1 MAVRNISGKNVNII
15 SDPEGFKIP
24 DVPDNEELYICGD
37 LIDSV
42 IKGKKEDFLELKSF
56 NLYNIQKCIKKN
68 NVFLAFGNRDLNKLK
83 CRYLCELK
91 TTTNDVANA
100 LINNFN
106 NGNIKLTYDNYKAI
120 KNANPEWK
128 EDHKNWYPYWNSGND
143 IFKKETDKDGKKIDN
158 TVNYDKYKTYWTT
171 TSEDQKKNMFKHRY
185 DVIFGLDPTV
195 GTMSADN
202 VIDAIAQEINLNLT
216 EVPDGGKQDYK
227 AFVTLA
233 IFKSMCMNNFQ
244 KYNPEIKDL
253 KTIINSNQVKGWLC
267 EMYRKH
273 QVCYMLLDESTNV
286 YLLSHGGISS
296 KLISNPEILSNMHKA
311 LSQTRLNELISDS
324 DKFYGAIKGGYYDKY
339 ANVNTENVNLT
350 ERINKINE
358 IIKDSINSF
367 ITTGKP
373 EDVKFLLTIATGF
386 NCDNF
391 TKLLKDPSGIDC
403 KDLPTPLDIGPI
415 MPGIES
421 LRKSMFI
428 MEGRTIYQ
436 IIGHKPIGMNTIVD
450 LYESGTNKA
459 VLINLDISNTFMATN
474 SNKLARGA
482 NVSENKIIIKNNTI
496 ELYALINMNLNV
508 DDTKIN
514 IIKINETTDLKQ
526 KIEKEI
532 VLFHSSQYNLPKDR
546 IDALVI
552 QTSIKI
558 DDAFLEN
565 IRNLGGT
572 DLSYNCSFD
581 DNGTKYYLIT
591 KYPAYKMGIF
601 IVDEA
606 DFNKL
611 KTPIPVQ
618 AGGYKQK
625 YLKYKAKYLAL
636 SNKLKNKY

>member
-1 MAVRNISGKNVNII
+1 MAVRNISGKKVQII

-24 DVPDNEELYICGD
+24 DVSDDEELYICGD

-42 IKGKKEDFLELKSF
+42 IKGKKDDFLELKSF

-91 TTTNDVANA
+91 TTTTTNDEANA
-100 LINNFN
+100 LIKNFN
-106 NGNIKLTYDNYKAI
+106 EGNIELTYDKYNII

-128 EDHKNWYPYWNSGND
+128 EDHKKWYPYWNTGNQ
-143 IFKKETDKDGKKIDN
+143 IFKITDKD
-158 TVNYDKYKTYWTT
+158 YEKYKKYWTT
-171 TSEDQKKNMFKHRY
+171 TSDDQKKNMFTHRY
-185 DVIFGLDPTV
+185 DVIFGLDPKV

-202 VIDAIAQEINLNLT
+202 VIDAIAQEINLIL
-216 EVPDGGKQDYK
+216 DGVQEDDKQDYK

-233 IFKSMCMNNFQ
+233 IFKSMCMNSFQ
-244 KYNPEIKDL
+244 KYNAEIKDL
-253 KTIINSNQVKGWLC
+253 KTIKNSNQVRGWLC

-273 QVCYMLLDESTNV
+273 FACYMLLDDSTNV

-296 KLISNPEILSNMHKA
+296 KLILNPEILSNMHKA
-311 LSQTRLNELISDS
+311 LSQPRLNELISDS
-324 DKFYGAIKGGYYDKY
+324 DKFYNNLKGGYYDKY
-339 ANVNTENVNLT
+339 PNVNTENINLT

-358 IIKDSINSF
+358 IIKNSINSF
-367 ITTGKP
+367 ITSGNP

-391 TKLLKDPSGIDC
+391 TKLLIDPSEIDC
-403 KDLPTPLDIGPI
+403 KDLPTPIDIGPI
-415 MPGIES
+415 MPGIDN

-450 LYESGTNKA
+450 LYESGNNKA
-459 VLINLDISNTFMATN
+459 VLINLDISNTFMAT
-474 SNKLARGA
+474 SLNKLDL
-482 NVSENKIIIKNNTI
+482 SDSLNKKNLSFN
-496 ELYALINMNLNV
+496 
-508 DDTKIN
+508 K
-514 IIKINETTDLKQ
+514 
-526 KIEKEI
+526 
-532 VLFHSSQYNLPKDR
+532 
-546 IDALVI
+546 LVI
-552 QTSIKI
+552 QDNNLDLVANIMLDLEYQNLTKIKI
-558 DDAFLEN
+558 DDTIDLTQNLQTESTLFYSNKFTLPPNNQLIITTTNTIDDEFINN

-572 DLSYNCSFD
+572 ELSYNCSFD
-581 DNGTKYYLIT
+581 DNGQKYHLIT
-591 KYPAYKMGIF
+591 KYINSLWRMGIF
-601 IVDEA
+601 IVNEA

-611 KTPIPVQ
+611 KTPVAGQ
-618 AGGYKQK
+618 VGGYKQK

>member
-1 MAVRNISGKNVNII
+1 MAVRNISGKKVHII

-24 DVPDNEELYICGD
+24 DVPDDEELYICGD

-42 IKGKKEDFLELKSF
+42 IKGKKDDFLELKSF

-91 TTTNDVANA
+91 TTTNEDANA
-100 LINNFN
+100 LINKFN
-106 NGNIKLTYDNYKAI
+106 NGNIELTYDNYNII

-128 EDHKNWYPYWNSGND
+128 ENHKKWYPYWNTGNQ
-143 IFKKETDKDGKKIDN
+143 IFKITDKD
-158 TVNYDKYKTYWTT
+158 YEKYKKYWTT
-171 TSEDQKKNMFKHRY
+171 TSDDQKKNMFTHRY

-202 VIDAIAQEINLNLT
+202 VIDAIAKEINLDLST
-216 EVPDGGKQDYK
+216 ISEDEKQDYK

-233 IFKSMCMNNFQ
+233 IFKSMCMNSFQ
-244 KYNPEIKDL
+244 NYNLEIKNLQDI
-253 KTIINSNQVKGWLC
+253 KNSIKVRGWLC

-273 QVCYMLLDESTNV
+273 QVCYMLLDDSTNV

-296 KLISNPEILSNMHKA
+296 KLILNPEILSNMHKA
-311 LSQTRLNELISDS
+311 LSQPRLNELISDS

-358 IIKDSINSF
+358 IIKNSINSF

-386 NCDNF
+386 NCSNF
-391 TKLLKDPSGIDC
+391 TKLLIDPSGIDC
-403 KDLPTPLDIGPI
+403 KDLPTPSDIGPI

-450 LYESGTNKA
+450 LYESGDNKSI
-459 VLINLDISNTFMATN
+459 LINLDISNTFMATN
-474 SNKLARGA
+474 YNKLALE
-482 NVSENKIIIKNNTI
+482 NVSENKIIIENNTI
-496 ELYALINMNLNV
+496 KLDSLINMNLNV
-508 DDTKIN
+508 DDKKLTK
-514 IIKINETTDLKQ
+514 T
-526 KIEKEI
+526 
-532 VLFHSSQYNLPKDR
+532 
-546 IDALVI
+546 
-552 QTSIKI
+552 KI
-558 DDAFLEN
+558 DDTIDLTQNLQTESTLFYSNKFTLPENILTIITTNTIDDEFINN

-572 DLSYNCSFD
+572 ELSYNCSFYK
-581 DNGTKYYLIT
+581 NGTKYHLIT
-591 KYPAYKMGIF
+591 KYPNWKMGIF
-601 IVDEA
+601 IVNED

-611 KTPIPVQ
+611 KTPVPVQ
-618 AGGYKQK
+618 VGGYKQK

>member
-1 MAVRNISGKNVNII
+1 MAVRNISGKKVTII

-24 DVPDNEELYICGD
+24 DVPDDEELYICGD

-42 IKGKKEDFLELKSF
+42 IKGKKDDFLELKSF

-83 CRYLCELK
+83 CRYLCELN
-91 TTTNDVANA
+91 TTTNEDANT
-100 LINNFN
+100 LINKFN
-106 NGNIKLTYDNYKAI
+106 NGNIELKYDNYNTI
-120 KNANPEWK
+120 KNAKPEWK
-128 EDHKNWYPYWNSGND
+128 EDHKNWYPYWNTGNS
-143 IFKKETDKDGKKIDN
+143 IFRKTDKDHE
-158 TVNYDKYKTYWTT
+158 KYKTYWTT
-171 TSEDQKKNMFKHRY
+171 TPPDEKKNMFTHRY
-185 DVIFGLDPTV
+185 KTIFGEDPKV

-202 VIDAIAQEINLNLT
+202 VIDAIAKEINLNLST
-216 EVPDGGKQDYK
+216 LPEGVSEDDKQDYK

-233 IFKSMCMNNFQ
+233 IFKSMCMNIFQ
-244 KYNPEIKDL
+244 KYNPEIQDL
-253 KTIINSNQVKGWLC
+253 KTITNSNQVRGWLC

-273 QVCYMLLDESTNV
+273 QVCYMLLDESKNV

-296 KLISNPEILSNMHKA
+296 KLILNPEILSNMHKA
-311 LSQTRLNELISDS
+311 LSQPRLNELISDS

-350 ERINKINE
+350 KKINIINE
-358 IIKDSINSF
+358 IIKNSINSF

-391 TKLLKDPSGIDC
+391 TKLLIDPSGIDC

-450 LYESGTNKA
+450 LYESGDNKSI
-459 VLINLDISNTFMATN
+459 LINLDISNTFMATN
-474 SNKLARGA
+474 YNKLYLF
-482 NVSENKIIIKNNTI
+482 ENFSKNEIIIEHNM
-496 ELYALINMNLNV
+496 INLNAEIQMNLNV
-508 DDTKIN
+508 DDAKIN
-514 IIKINETTDLKQ
+514 IIEINETTDLKQ

-532 VLFHSSQYNLPKDR
+532 VLFHSSQYNLQKDR
-546 IDALVI
+546 IPALVI
-552 QTSIKI
+552 KTSNTI
-558 DDAFLEN
+558 DDEFINN

-572 DLSYNCSFD
+572 ELSYNCSFD
-581 DNGTKYYLIT
+581 DNGTKYHLIT
-591 KYPAYKMGIF
+591 KYPNWKMGIF
-601 IVDEA
+601 IVNDA

-636 SNKLKNKY
+636 SNKLNKKY

>member
-1 MAVRNISGKNVNII
+1 MAVRTISGKKVTII
-15 SDPEGFKIP
+15 SDPEGFQIP
-24 DVPDNEELYICGD
+24 DVPNDEELYICGD

-42 IKGKKEDFLELKSF
+42 IKGKKDDFLELKSF

-91 TTTNDVANA
+91 TTTNDDANA

-106 NGNIKLTYDNYKAI
+106 NGNIELTYDNYNII
-120 KNANPEWK
+120 KNAQPEWV
-128 EDHKNWYPYWNSGND
+128 ESHKKWYPYWNTGNP
-143 IFKKETDKDGKKIDN
+143 IFKKTDS
-158 TVNYDKYKTYWTT
+158 KYEESKTYWTT

-216 EVPDGGKQDYK
+216 KVPNGGKQDYK

-244 KYNPEIKDL
+244 KYKPEIKDF
-253 KTIINSNQVKGWLC
+253 KTIINSNQVRGWLC

-296 KLISNPEILSNMHKA
+296 KLILNPEILSNMHKA

-373 EDVKFLLTIATGF
+373 EDIKFLLTIATNF

-428 MEGRTIYQ
+428 MEDKTIYQ

-459 VLINLDISNTFMATN
+459 VLINLDISNTFMAT
-474 SNKLARGA
+474 SLNKLDLA
-482 NVSENKIIIKNNTI
+482 ELTNKKNLSFNKLIIQDNNI
-496 ELYALINMNLNV
+496 DLVA
-508 DDTKIN
+508 N
-514 IIKINETTDLKQ
+514 IILDLEYQKLNKMQINDITDLNQ
-526 KIEKEI
+526 PLQTEST
-532 VLFHSSQYNLPKDR
+532 LFYSNTYTLPKD
-546 IDALVI
+546 ILFI
-552 QTSIKI
+552 NSSNTI

-581 DNGTKYYLIT
+581 DNGRKYYLIT
-591 KYPAYKMGIF
+591 KYPNWKMGIF
-601 IVDEA
+601 IVDDA

-618 AGGYKQK
+618 VGGYKQK

>member
-1 MAVRNISGKNVNII
+1 MAVRNISGKKVTII

-24 DVPDNEELYICGD
+24 DVPDDEELYICGD

-42 IKGKKEDFLELKSF
+42 IKGKKDDFLELKSF

-91 TTTNDVANA
+91 TTTNDDANA
-100 LINNFN
+100 LIIKFN
-106 NGNIKLTYDNYKAI
+106 NGNIELKYDNYNII
-120 KNANPEWK
+120 KNEKPEWK

-143 IFKKETDKDGKKIDN
+143 IFKKEIDKDGKKIDN
-158 TVNYDKYKTYWTT
+158 RVNYDKYKTYWTT
-171 TSEDQKKNMFKHRY
+171 TSEDQKKNMFTHRY

-202 VIDAIAQEINLNLT
+202 VIDAIAKEINLNLT
-216 EVPDGGKQDYK
+216 EVPENEKQDYK

-244 KYNPEIKDL
+244 RYNPEIKDL
-253 KTIINSNQVKGWLC
+253 KTITTSNQVRGWLC

-273 QVCYMLLDESTNV
+273 QVCYMLLDESKNV

-296 KLISNPEILSNMHKA
+296 KLILNPEILSNMYKA
-311 LSQTRLNELISDS
+311 LSQPRLNELISDS

-339 ANVNTENVNLT
+339 ANINTENVNLT
-350 ERINKINE
+350 DRINRINE
-358 IIKDSINSF
+358 IIKNSIDSF

-373 EDVKFLLTIATGF
+373 EDVKFLLTIATNF

-391 TKLLKDPSGIDC
+391 TKLLIDPSGIDC

-428 MEGRTIYQ
+428 MDGRTIYQ

-450 LYESGTNKA
+450 LYESGDNKA

-474 SNKLARGA
+474 YNKLALFE
-482 NVSENKIIIKNNTI
+482 NFSENKIIIENNTI
-496 ELYALINMNLNV
+496 KLNAEIQMNLNV

-514 IIKINETTDLKQ
+514 IIKIDETTDLKQ

-546 IDALVI
+546 ISALVI
-552 QTSIKI
+552 KTSNTI
-558 DDAFLEN
+558 DEAFLQN
-565 IRNLGGT
+565 IRNLGGNE
-572 DLSYNCSFD
+572 LSYNCSFV
-581 DNGTKYYLIT
+581 DNGQKYYLIT
-591 KYPAYKMGIF
+591 KYPNWKMGIF
-601 IVDEA
+601 IVDDD

-611 KTPIPVQ
+611 KTPIPDKV
-618 AGGYKQK
+618 GGYKQK